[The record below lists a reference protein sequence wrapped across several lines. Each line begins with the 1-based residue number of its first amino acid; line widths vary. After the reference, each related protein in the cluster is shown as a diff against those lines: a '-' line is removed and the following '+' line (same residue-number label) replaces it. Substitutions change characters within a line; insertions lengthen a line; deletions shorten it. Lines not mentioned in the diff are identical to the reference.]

1 MRQPTGGSEKILL
14 AEDDTQSRAL
24 IKEVLERFGYTIV
37 EAADGD
43 DALERFTEQKEGIS
57 LVILDVIMPK
67 KDGKTVYN
75 KIKEI
80 DPAMKA
86 LFISGYTAD
95 IIHRK
100 GIYEDNINFLSKPVL
115 PYDLAIK
122 VREILDS

>member
-1 MRQPTGGSEKILL
+1 
-14 AEDDTQSRAL
+14 
-24 IKEVLERFGYTIV
+24 
-37 EAADGD
+37 
-43 DALERFTEQKEGIS
+43 
-57 LVILDVIMPK
+57 MPK
-67 KDGKTVYN
+67 KDGRTVYN
-75 KIKEI
+75 EIKEI